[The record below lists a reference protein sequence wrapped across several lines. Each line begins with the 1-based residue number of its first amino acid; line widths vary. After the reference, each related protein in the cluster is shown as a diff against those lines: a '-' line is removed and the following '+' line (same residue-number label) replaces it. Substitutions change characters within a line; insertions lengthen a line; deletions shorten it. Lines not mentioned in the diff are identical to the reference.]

1 MKSFSIL
8 PSMAADVLSRLEDFV
23 YFESDLPD
31 PLTLLQELELWK
43 DVSYRRQNI
52 PSCMHDCYYPFEPD
66 NHAALLVSSK
76 QSRSSNLLPALR
88 ACRKQQFPNVHT
100 ILHTMT
106 VWPLTSCEAER
117 SISGLRRLK
126 SYLRSTI
133 TGERM
138 NGLALLA
145 VHRCISVSVKETI
158 DAFASKQPRSFPSSW
173 RMKPLMLLMNN
184 KIIV

>member
-1 MKSFSIL
+1 MQLYWS
-8 PSMAADVLSRLEDFV
+8 AASKESR
-23 YFESDLPD
+23 P
-31 PLTLLQELELWK
+31 
-43 DVSYRRQNI
+43 
-52 PSCMHDCYYPFEPD
+52 
-66 NHAALLVSSK
+66 
-76 QSRSSNLLPALR
+76 SNLLSALR

-100 ILHTMT
+100 ILHIMT

-126 SYLRSTI
+126 TYLRSTM

-158 DAFASKQPRSFPSSW
+158 DAFASKQPR
-173 RMKPLMLLMNN
+173 RMKLSFILENAATDATDE
-184 KIIV
+184 